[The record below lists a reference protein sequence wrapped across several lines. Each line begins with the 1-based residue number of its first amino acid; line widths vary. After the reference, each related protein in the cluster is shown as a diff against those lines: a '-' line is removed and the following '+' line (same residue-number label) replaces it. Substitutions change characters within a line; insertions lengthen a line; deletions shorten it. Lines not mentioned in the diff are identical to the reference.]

1 MDAASLYIGTGN
13 ARQLRPAARL
23 VVLNEA
29 RQKAVLPSPEEL
41 IGLID
46 AVARTQ
52 DRNAFARLFGYFA
65 PRVKSFL
72 MRSGLEDAAAEE
84 VAQEV
89 MIAVWRKAS
98 YFDPAKAGASTWVF
112 TIARNQRIDRLRRT
126 RSRTADHLLDPTDEL
141 DMPPSGEDIAIVA
154 EREEGVRKALESL
167 PIDQSTIVRLSFF
180 AEKPH
185 AEIARELGIPL
196 GTVKSRVRLALNRLR
211 TLLDSD
217 I

>member
-1 MDAASLYIGTGN
+1 MDAASLYLDIGN
-13 ARQLRPAARL
+13 VRQVRPAARL
-23 VVLNEA
+23 VVLNETRHKEA
-29 RQKAVLPSPEEL
+29 LPSPEEL
-41 IGLID
+41 TGLVD
-46 AVARTQ
+46 AVARQQ

-65 PRVKSFL
+65 PRIKSFL
-72 MRSGLEDAAAEE
+72 MRSGLADDAAEE
-84 VAQEV
+84 VTQEV

-98 YFDPAKAGASTWVF
+98 YFDPGKAGVSTWVF

-126 RSRTADHLLDPTDEL
+126 RSRTTDRVVDPGDEPEL
-141 DMPPSGEDIAIVA
+141 PLSGEDITIVA
-154 EREEGVRKALESL
+154 EREDGVRKALDSL
-167 PIDQSTIVRLSFF
+167 PGDQAAIVRLSFF

-185 AEIARELGIPL
+185 AEIAQELGIPL

>member
-1 MDAASLYIGTGN
+1 MDAASIYCGTRN
-13 ARQLRPAARL
+13 TRQVRPAARL

-29 RQKAVLPSPEEL
+29 RQKEVPPSAEEL

-46 AVARTQ
+46 AVARKQ

-98 YFDPAKAGASTWVF
+98 YFDPHKAGASTWVF
-112 TIARNQRIDRLRRT
+112 TIARNQRIDRLRRK
-126 RSRTADHLLDPTDEL
+126 RSRTADNLLDPSDEP

-154 EREEGVRKALESL
+154 EREQGVRKALESL

-185 AEIARELGIPL
+185 AQIAQELGIPL

>member
-1 MDAASLYIGTGN
+1 MS
-13 ARQLRPAARL
+13 
-23 VVLNEA
+23 
-29 RQKAVLPSPEEL
+29 PSAEEL

-46 AVARTQ
+46 AVARKQ

-72 MRSGLEDAAAEE
+72 MRSGLADSAAEE
-84 VAQEV
+84 VTQEV
-89 MIAVWRKAS
+89 MIALWRKAS

-112 TIARNQRIDRLRRT
+112 TIARNLQIDRLRRT
-126 RSRTADHLLDPTDEL
+126 RSRTAANVLDPSDESE
-141 DMPPSGEDIAIVA
+141 MSPSGEDITLVA
-154 EREEGVRKALESL
+154 EREDGVRKALESL
-167 PIDQSTIVRLSFF
+167 PDDQAAIVRLSFF

-185 AEIARELGIPL
+185 AEIAQQLGIPL

>member
-13 ARQLRPAARL
+13 ARQVRPAARL

-29 RQKAVLPSPEEL
+29 RQKEVLPSPEEL

-65 PRVKSFL
+65 PRVKSYL
-72 MRSGLEDAAAEE
+72 MRSGLADSVAEE

-98 YFDPAKAGASTWVF
+98 YFDPHKAGASTWVF

-126 RSRTADHLLDPTDEL
+126 RSRPADRLPDPSDEPETPL
-141 DMPPSGEDIAIVA
+141 SGEDITIVA

>member
-1 MDAASLYIGTGN
+1 MDAASLYIAIRNT
-13 ARQLRPAARL
+13 RQVRPAASL

-29 RQKAVLPSPEEL
+29 RQKEVLPSPEEL

-46 AVARTQ
+46 AVARKQ

-72 MRSGLEDAAAEE
+72 MRSGLEDAVAEE
-84 VAQEV
+84 VTQEV

-98 YFDPAKAGASTWVF
+98 YFDPHKAGASTWVF

-126 RSRTADHLLDPTDEL
+126 RSRTAVGFLDQSDEPE
-141 DMPPSGEDIAIVA
+141 MPPSGEDIAIVA